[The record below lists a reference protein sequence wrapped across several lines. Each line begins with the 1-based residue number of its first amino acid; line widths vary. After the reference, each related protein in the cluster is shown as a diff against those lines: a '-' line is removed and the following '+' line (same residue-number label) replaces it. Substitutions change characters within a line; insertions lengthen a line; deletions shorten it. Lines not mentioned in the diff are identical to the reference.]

1 MYPPD
6 MKEKLAQLLKE
17 KRQALGHESIHSES
31 NLGGRVGQ
39 FSDPMR
45 SHIKFELR
53 TYEQEK
59 DFVDNIEKNN
69 LQKQKKEE
77 VEIERKRRAAWL
89 ARAKSGVMLSCPKAC
104 RFSFNN

>member
-1 MYPPD
+1 VGCRLVLSLILVGKTD

-59 DFVDNIEKNN
+59 DLYI
-69 LQKQKKEE
+69 
-77 VEIERKRRAAWL
+77 RL
-89 ARAKSGVMLSCPKAC
+89 AYI
-104 RFSFNN
+104 